1 MIMKTK
7 TIKQLARSLDFTT
20 DFEMYEYFIT
30 CYMNGNFTS
39 CRRLFGELTKQA
51 KKDVLAYLLDG
62 GFNEE
67 YKFYFELL

>member
-1 MIMKTK
+1 MKAK

-30 CYMNGNFTS
+30 CYVNGNFTS
-39 CRRLFGELTKQA
+39 CRNLFSELTKQA
-51 KKDVLAYLLDG
+51 KKDLLSFLIKE
-62 GFNEE
+62 GFTRE